1 MSKFVNLIS
10 WLSLKFRMCRF
21 CSAVSR
27 GRMISN
33 SIKNYKL
40 QSHKK
45 VHKAVGEAAVRSR
58 AKKWGGRR
66 VLAVFSRV
74 IRKFKANIGT
84 YILHIRMT
92 QPLEPWILISVGPY
106 HLLTAKVVHYI
117 GWHIFNTWSLK
128 FSATLVTP
136 NITDI
141 NLEKIFPKKRKP
153 HRNNFDLSKPGPPF
167 W

>member
-45 VHKAVGEAAVRSR
+45 VHTAGEVAEAEQ

-66 VLAVFSRV
+66 VLTVFSRV

-84 YILHIRMT
+84 YIPHICMA

-117 GWHIFNTWSLK
+117 GWHIFNTWPLK

-136 NITDI
+136 NS
-141 NLEKIFPKKRKP
+141 RY
-153 HRNNFDLSKPGPPF
+153 
-167 W
+167 

>member
-45 VHKAVGEAAVRSR
+45 VHTAGEVAEAEQ

-66 VLAVFSRV
+66 VLTVFSRV

-84 YILHIRMT
+84 YILHICMS

-106 HLLTAKVVHYI
+106 LSTVLKYLHWIGTYLTPGLWSSVLL
-117 GWHIFNTWSLK
+117 NS
-128 FSATLVTP
+128 TLVTQ
-136 NITDI
+136 
-141 NLEKIFPKKRKP
+141 
-153 HRNNFDLSKPGPPF
+153 
-167 W
+167 